1 MLNKSLSWSDNN
13 KIMSYL
19 IKEAN
24 LQQTLSITCMR
35 LGGACMC
42 DINIAQVHIRPHI
55 LRYKQRFIM
64 TYKYKK
70 ELIPN
75 QCVTH
80 NKNQNVW
87 NILTPRDAI
96 RIIGLKK
103 KEKGSCVCKQ
113 NGFII

>member
-1 MLNKSLSWSDNN
+1 
-13 KIMSYL
+13 
-19 IKEAN
+19 
-24 LQQTLSITCMR
+24 MR

-42 DINIAQVHIRPHI
+42 DIDTTQVHTRPHI
-55 LRYKQRFIM
+55 LRYQPRFIM

-70 ELIPN
+70 KFIPN

-87 NILTPRDAI
+87 NILTPTRDAI